1 MKKFWIFLLSLV
13 CCLSLAACA
22 STANNTTEKTTA
34 EISLVDREI
43 TVYVGE
49 TYNFKPTGAKSFEY
63 SSSDESVATVSDEGL
78 LTALKDGTA
87 FIDVSSGKQSLTCKV
102 NVIKAENYIRLNSTE
117 ITASAGSDVTLK
129 AEVISGGKVTDNE
142 VTFDKGSASGVN
154 VTASGVNEATV
165 SLVATG
171 NYVITAA
178 YGSMKAECNIKAVN
192 LSAETLA
199 VPSIS
204 VESCVT
210 VKWNAVDHASGYAY
224 SVNGGEWMKT
234 TETSFNAESVT
245 NNLKYKDEAI
255 FAVKALAGET
265 DYDYIDGLPASV
277 EFSHKYQSTVIE
289 EYTCVKAGKVK
300 FRCSVCDKE
309 YTDENYLDD
318 HNMVDG
324 ACSVCGMQQT
334 KKVAYR
340 YDEKNDCYFVVGAD
354 AGFDSEDLYILA
366 KYDDGEHG
374 ERPVKYMGYGAFA
387 ANKTIKRV
395 FLPESMTEFVDKDNR
410 YNKTNK
416 NGVMVSSPLRGTV
429 FDNCTNLEFVSMK
442 GVTVLRDVA
451 DASYSHWNFRDCYN
465 LTQVIVHED
474 FDNYGATFM
483 RWVNTP
489 DNAADKTD
497 IYVYGNKINKLCNDS
512 YPIGYD
518 IGFGNNTL
526 LTGEIFYYDE
536 TDEGC
541 YKWHFA
547 ADGITVVT
555 GGKHVYNNKNK
566 CKKCG
571 AMNDFGVNYGYYEGE
586 DLDGNQVKTY
596 YVSDNNTL
604 NLTDVTILAEYTDG
618 IHGTYPV
625 TFVKNGAFAGN
636 PTIKRVTLPESV
648 TRLDGSVFQLCE
660 NLEYVSMIGIT
671 DMLFKNLSNEIFY
684 GEGVVSN
691 NNFLDCYSLTTIIV
705 NKNFNLYTEPN
716 AQQFLA
722 RDTSKSARLDIYSM
736 GSYEESAINASPNG
750 SNNMLSGII
759 FYKGNLDVCRRW
771 IDDDGVIETSDHDF
785 VDGVCTVCGEKDA
798 AGVIYQYSATYGVY
812 YVSGYSGN
820 GETVRVFGRWNDGKN
835 GEKKVTFVKNGAFK
849 GNLDIKSVIF
859 DENITTLDGEVFNG
873 CSNLEYVSMK
883 GVTNLEL
890 LNLTNKK
897 IYTGECFSSNNFMN
911 CGKLRVVVVG
921 KNFNCDPQMF
931 KIWDN
936 NTITA
941 CTDIYVEGS
950 EEESNIVLNPDQ
962 NDLLTRTVYYYSKT
976 QKSGCWHYVDGVAT
990 LWA

>member
-1 MKKFWIFLLSLV
+1 MFYRLKSILFSFLYKLSVLTGFRKPVVRNLLFRDFCLNDYPGNAFYANEKEPRVRPRFPLV
-13 CCLSLAACA
+13 
-22 STANNTTEKTTA
+22 
-34 EISLVDREI
+34 
-43 TVYVGE
+43 
-49 TYNFKPTGAKSFEY
+49 
-63 SSSDESVATVSDEGL
+63 DESVATVSDEGL

-87 FIDVSSGKQSLTCKV
+87 FIDVSAGKQSLTCKV

-204 VESCVT
+204 AENCVT

-277 EFSHKYQSTVIE
+277 EFSHEYQPSVIE

-395 FLPESMTEFVDKDNR
+395 FLPERMTEFVDKDNR

-497 IYVYGNKINKLCNDS
+497 IYVYGKKITKLCNDS

-518 IGFGNNTL
+518 LGWGNNTL
-526 LTGEIFYYDE
+526 LTGEVFYYDE

-604 NLTDVTILAEYTDG
+604 NLTDVVILDEYTDG
-618 IHGTYPV
+618 IHGTHPV

-648 TRLDGSVFQLCE
+648 TRLDGGVFQLCE
-660 NLEYVSMIGIT
+660 NLEYVSMVGIT
-671 DMLFKNLSNEIFY
+671 DMIFKNLANKIFY

-705 NKNFNLYTEPN
+705 NENFNLYTESN

-722 RDTSKSARLDIYSM
+722 RDTSKSSRLDIYSV
-736 GSYEESAINASPNG
+736 GTYEESAINASPNG

-771 IDDDGVIETSDHDF
+771 IDDDGVIETSARDHDF

-835 GEKKVTFVKNGAFK
+835 GEADVKYIAGGAFRNK
-849 GNLDIKSVIF
+849 TEIRRVILDDNIVSLEGSVF
-859 DENITTLDGEVFNG
+859 WG
-873 CSNLEYVSMK
+873 CSNLEYVAMK
-883 GVTNLEL
+883 GVTNLDYASPYGGSGR
-890 LNLTNKK
+890 NNNFR
-897 IYTGECFSSNNFMN
+897 ECFKLKIIVVSNEFTTNVGQFG
-911 CGKLRVVVVG
+911 CGASDTRNENILD
-921 KNFNCDPQMF
+921 F
-931 KIWDN
+931 
-936 NTITA
+936 
-941 CTDIYVEGS
+941 YVFG
-950 EEESNIVLNPDQ
+950 ESGAPVLNTDMADWNNLPSG
-962 NDLLTRTVYYYSKT
+962 NVYYYSET
-976 QKSGCWHYVDGVAT
+976 EKSGCWHYVDGAAT

>member
-1 MKKFWIFLLSLV
+1 
-13 CCLSLAACA
+13 
-22 STANNTTEKTTA
+22 
-34 EISLVDREI
+34 
-43 TVYVGE
+43 
-49 TYNFKPTGAKSFEY
+49 
-63 SSSDESVATVSDEGL
+63 
-78 LTALKDGTA
+78 
-87 FIDVSSGKQSLTCKV
+87 
-102 NVIKAENYIRLNSTE
+102 
-117 ITASAGSDVTLK
+117 
-129 AEVISGGKVTDNE
+129 
-142 VTFDKGSASGVN
+142 
-154 VTASGVNEATV
+154 
-165 SLVATG
+165 
-171 NYVITAA
+171 
-178 YGSMKAECNIKAVN
+178 
-192 LSAETLA
+192 
-199 VPSIS
+199 
-204 VESCVT
+204 
-210 VKWNAVDHASGYAY
+210 
-224 SVNGGEWMKT
+224 
-234 TETSFNAESVT
+234 
-245 NNLKYKDEAI
+245 
-255 FAVKALAGET
+255 
-265 DYDYIDGLPASV
+265 
-277 EFSHKYQSTVIE
+277 
-289 EYTCVKAGKVK
+289 
-300 FRCSVCDKE
+300 
-309 YTDENYLDD
+309 
-318 HNMVDG
+318 
-324 ACSVCGMQQT
+324 
-334 KKVAYR
+334 
-340 YDEKNDCYFVVGAD
+340 
-354 AGFDSEDLYILA
+354 
-366 KYDDGEHG
+366 
-374 ERPVKYMGYGAFA
+374 
-387 ANKTIKRV
+387 
-395 FLPESMTEFVDKDNR
+395 
-410 YNKTNK
+410 
-416 NGVMVSSPLRGTV
+416 
-429 FDNCTNLEFVSMK
+429 
-442 GVTVLRDVA
+442 
-451 DASYSHWNFRDCYN
+451 
-465 LTQVIVHED
+465 
-474 FDNYGATFM
+474 M

-604 NLTDVTILAEYTDG
+604 NLTDVAILAEYTDG
-618 IHGTYPV
+618 IHGTHPV

-648 TRLDGSVFQLCE
+648 TRLDGGVFQLCE

-771 IDDDGVIETSDHDF
+771 IDDDGVIETSARDHDF
-785 VDGVCTVCGEKDA
+785 VDGVCAVCGEKNA

-835 GEKKVTFVKNGAFK
+835 GEADVKYIAGGAFRNK
-849 GNLDIKSVIF
+849 TEIRRVILDDNIVSLEGSVF
-859 DENITTLDGEVFNG
+859 WG

-883 GVTNLEL
+883 GVTNLDYASPYGGSGR
-890 LNLTNKK
+890 NNNFR
-897 IYTGECFSSNNFMN
+897 ECFKLKIIVVSNAFTTNVGQFG
-911 CGKLRVVVVG
+911 CGASDTRNENILDFYVFG
-921 KNFNCDPQMF
+921 ESGAPTLNYGMAD
-931 KIWDN
+931 WN
-936 NTITA
+936 NLPS
-941 CTDIYVEGS
+941 G
-950 EEESNIVLNPDQ
+950 N
-962 NDLLTRTVYYYSKT
+962 VYYYSET

>member
-1 MKKFWIFLLSLV
+1 
-13 CCLSLAACA
+13 
-22 STANNTTEKTTA
+22 
-34 EISLVDREI
+34 
-43 TVYVGE
+43 
-49 TYNFKPTGAKSFEY
+49 
-63 SSSDESVATVSDEGL
+63 
-78 LTALKDGTA
+78 
-87 FIDVSSGKQSLTCKV
+87 
-102 NVIKAENYIRLNSTE
+102 
-117 ITASAGSDVTLK
+117 
-129 AEVISGGKVTDNE
+129 
-142 VTFDKGSASGVN
+142 
-154 VTASGVNEATV
+154 
-165 SLVATG
+165 
-171 NYVITAA
+171 
-178 YGSMKAECNIKAVN
+178 
-192 LSAETLA
+192 
-199 VPSIS
+199 
-204 VESCVT
+204 
-210 VKWNAVDHASGYAY
+210 
-224 SVNGGEWMKT
+224 
-234 TETSFNAESVT
+234 
-245 NNLKYKDEAI
+245 
-255 FAVKALAGET
+255 
-265 DYDYIDGLPASV
+265 
-277 EFSHKYQSTVIE
+277 
-289 EYTCVKAGKVK
+289 
-300 FRCSVCDKE
+300 
-309 YTDENYLDD
+309 
-318 HNMVDG
+318 
-324 ACSVCGMQQT
+324 
-334 KKVAYR
+334 
-340 YDEKNDCYFVVGAD
+340 
-354 AGFDSEDLYILA
+354 
-366 KYDDGEHG
+366 
-374 ERPVKYMGYGAFA
+374 MGYGAFA

-497 IYVYGNKINKLCNDS
+497 IYVYGKKITKLCNDS

-518 IGFGNNTL
+518 LGFGNNTL

-604 NLTDVTILAEYTDG
+604 NLTDVVILDEYTDG
-618 IHGTYPV
+618 IHGTHPV

-648 TRLDGSVFQLCE
+648 TRLDGGVFQLCE

-671 DMLFKNLSNEIFY
+671 DMIFKNLSNEIFY

-705 NKNFNLYTEPN
+705 NKNFNLYTESN

-722 RDTSKSARLDIYSM
+722 RDTSKSSRLDIYSV
-736 GSYEESAINASPNG
+736 GTYEESAINASPNG
-750 SNNMLSGII
+750 SNNLLSGII

-771 IDDDGVIETSDHDF
+771 IDDDGVIETSAREHDF

-798 AGVIYQYSATYGVY
+798 AGVIYQYSAAYGVY
-812 YVSGYSGN
+812 YVSGYGGTS
-820 GETVRVFGRWNDGKN
+820 ETVRVFGKWNDGKN
-835 GEKKVTFVKNGAFK
+835 GEADVKYIAGGAFRDK
-849 GNLDIKSVIF
+849 TEIRRVILDDNIVSLEGSVF
-859 DENITTLDGEVFNG
+859 WG

-883 GVTNLEL
+883 GVTNLD
-890 LNLTNKK
+890 
-897 IYTGECFSSNNFMN
+897 YTSPYGGSGRNNNFRECF
-911 CGKLRVVVVG
+911 KLKIVVVSNAFTTNVG
-921 KNFNCDPQMF
+921 QFGCGASDTRNEQILDF
-931 KIWDN
+931 
-936 NTITA
+936 
-941 CTDIYVEGS
+941 YVFG
-950 EEESNIVLNPDQ
+950 ESGAPVLNTDMADWNNLPSG
-962 NDLLTRTVYYYSKT
+962 NVYYYSETK
-976 QKSGCWHYVDGVAT
+976 KSGCWHYVDGAAT
-990 LWA
+990 LWT